1 MTETT
6 YHVGVDGGE
15 RGPRT
20 SPGQPSYYRW
30 SRGEEEAA
38 GKETEEAASQ
48 EGERT
53 REGMFLSPHSP
64 NSTTYNPHG
73 SP

>member
-1 MTETT
+1 MWVLIEEKE
-6 YHVGVDGGE
+6 G
-15 RGPRT
+15 
-20 SPGQPSYYRW
+20 PGQA
-30 SRGEEEAA
+30 RGSPPVTGGREERRRQQERRP
-38 GKETEEAASQ
+38 EEAASQ

-53 REGMFLSPHSP
+53 REGMFLSPHCP